1 MKMTSLQQLH
11 RSMLLINSE
20 MQQFQI
26 TFGTISFDCLFSTRD
41 KPNYILSLTLR
52 GENPKFFLFDVKK
65 GYWIAPYF
73 GDFYNELA
81 SVLRTG
87 KNSGNKL
94 MPKEFLDNLN
104 KTIPT
109 KATMKNNPKPSQ
121 IIRLRPDIT
130 EQRDRPHFD
139 TWMYWKQSSGKGST
153 KEFLD
158 NLNKTIPTK
167 ATMKNNPKPSQIIRL
182 RPDITEQRDR
192 PHFDTWMYWKQSS
205 GKGSTKENRHKTLM
219 VLGPEASDYSSKMN
233 ASSKWSAVDLN
244 KSWIVKSN

>member
-153 KEFLD
+153 KE
-158 NLNKTIPTK
+158 
-167 ATMKNNPKPSQIIRL
+167 
-182 RPDITEQRDR
+182 
-192 PHFDTWMYWKQSS
+192 
-205 GKGSTKENRHKTLM
+205 NRYKTLM